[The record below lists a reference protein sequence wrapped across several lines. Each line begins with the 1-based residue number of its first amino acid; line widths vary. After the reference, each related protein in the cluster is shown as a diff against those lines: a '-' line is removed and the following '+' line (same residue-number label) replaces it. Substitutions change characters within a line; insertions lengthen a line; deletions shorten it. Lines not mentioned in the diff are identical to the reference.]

1 MPDILAAIG
10 LAQLERYDDLL
21 ARRKEIIKMYN
32 DGLDNTS
39 INYLNHFGEDYT
51 SNGHLYL
58 TRVEGIDEQTRNDII
73 VKMAEKGIATNVHY
87 KPIAMMTGYKNL
99 GFDIKDYPNT
109 FEQYK
114 NEITLPLHTL
124 LSDDEVAYVI
134 ETYKDIVSGK

>member
-1 MPDILAAIG
+1 
-10 LAQLERYDDLL
+10 
-21 ARRKEIIKMYN
+21 MYN
-32 DGLDNTS
+32 DGFDNTPIS
-39 INYLNHFGEDYT
+39 YLNHFGKDYT

>member
-39 INYLNHFGEDYT
+39 ISYLNHFGEDYT

-58 TRVEGIDEQTRNDII
+58 TRVEGIDEGTRNDII

>member
-21 ARRKEIIKMYN
+21 ARRKEIIQMYN
-32 DGLDNTS
+32 DGFDNTS
-39 INYLNHFGEDYT
+39 ISYLNHFGKDYT

-58 TRVEGIDEQTRNDII
+58 TRVEDIDEQTRNDII

-124 LSDDEVAYVI
+124 LSDAEVAYVI

>member
-1 MPDILAAIG
+1 
-10 LAQLERYDDLL
+10 
-21 ARRKEIIKMYN
+21 
-32 DGLDNTS
+32 
-39 INYLNHFGEDYT
+39 
-51 SNGHLYL
+51 
-58 TRVEGIDEQTRNDII
+58 
-73 VKMAEKGIATNVHY
+73 
-87 KPIAMMTGYKNL
+87 MMTGYKNL